1 MEKYFLLM
9 SLFFCLSRIL
19 SGQYCQKNVAKRG
32 GLAINPDTK
41 PKMFFS
47 PTVFFRQVILV
58 IRKFL

>member
-1 MEKYFLLM
+1 M

-32 GLAINPDTK
+32 GLAINPDTN

-47 PTVFFRQVILV
+47 ATVFFRQVILV
-58 IRKFL
+58 IWKFL